1 MATPLQ
7 VDATLVRRNCR
18 AEEWNRKPGEQR
30 FSSATRSNQWDCLFR
45 ADRLFSNCLSLP
57 YQASDPL
64 ACFSG
69 PPCVTKDK
77 QQQESWS
84 TSNVIISIPMKVSKS
99 TYGSLFCALG
109 LLVAAA
115 QERPLTPTQPA
126 VELVRRMVKNE
137 EQSGKTGERFIY
149 RLRSENQKGTVTKDL
164 VETKDGLVARVIAI
178 NDQPLTDA
186 QRERENQRLQRLV
199 NDEKQ
204 RAEKLKRQKEDEV
217 RVTRMVR
224 ALPDAFLYEYDGTEP
239 GPNGVLLL
247 RLKFKPNPKFD
258 PPSRELQVYKGM
270 EGTMLID
277 PRYERLVRI
286 EATLVR
292 DVKFG
297 WGIIGHLDKGGRFL
311 VAQRNIGNGVWRTT
325 EMDLNFTGKVLL
337 FKSLK
342 IKSHDTASHF
352 RRVPDQLSFVEG
364 VALLN
369 RQNGQLAEKQ

>member
-1 MATPLQ
+1 MG
-7 VDATLVRRNCR
+7 R
-18 AEEWNRKPGEQR
+18 
-30 FSSATRSNQWDCLFR
+30 
-45 ADRLFSNCLSLP
+45 
-57 YQASDPL
+57 
-64 ACFSG
+64 
-69 PPCVTKDK
+69 
-77 QQQESWS
+77 
-84 TSNVIISIPMKVSKS
+84 VSKFA
-99 TYGSLFCALG
+99 YLGLFCLLAL
-109 LLVAAA
+109 AATA
-115 QERPLTPTQPA
+115 QERAPASELPA

-137 EQSGKTGERFIY
+137 EQSGKAGERFMY
-149 RLRSENQKGTVTKDL
+149 RLRSQNQKGTVTKDL

-178 NDQPLTDA
+178 NDRPLSDA
-186 QRERENQRLQRLV
+186 QRQREDQRLQRLV
-199 NDEKQ
+199 DDEKQ

-224 ALPDAFLYEYDGTEP
+224 ALPDAFLFEYDGVEP
-239 GPNGVLLL
+239 SPNGVLLL

-258 PPSRELQVYKGM
+258 PPSRELQVYTGM

-277 PRYERLVRI
+277 QRYERLARI

-297 WGIIGHLDKGGRFL
+297 WGIIGHLDKGGHFM
-311 VAQRNIGNGVWRTT
+311 VAQSNIGNGVWRTT

-342 IKSHDTASHF
+342 IQSHDAASHF
-352 RRVPDQLSFVEG
+352 RRVPEQLSFVEG